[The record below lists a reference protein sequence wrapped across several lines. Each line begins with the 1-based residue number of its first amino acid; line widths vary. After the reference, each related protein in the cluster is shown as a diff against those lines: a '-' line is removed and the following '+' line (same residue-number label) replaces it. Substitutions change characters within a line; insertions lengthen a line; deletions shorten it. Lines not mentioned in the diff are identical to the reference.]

1 MRRILILLAT
11 LGSLGLIIG
20 AYGFQYIGGMTPCDL
35 CWPQRYGHFAA
46 IAAGA
51 LALVVMPRLFSFLA
65 GLGVLFSGLVAI
77 YHSGVERFW
86 WEGPTT
92 CTSGP
97 VTGLTAEELMEQ
109 IMNAPLVRC
118 DEIAWELFG
127 LSMANYNVMASLT
140 LAVMFFYASR
150 LPR

>member
-1 MRRILILLAT
+1 
-11 LGSLGLIIG
+11 
-20 AYGFQYIGGMTPCDL
+20 
-35 CWPQRYGHFAA
+35 
-46 IAAGA
+46 
-51 LALVVMPRLFSFLA
+51 MPRLFSFLA

-86 WEGPTT
+86 WEGPST
-92 CTSGP
+92 CTSAP
-97 VTGLTAEELMEQ
+97 VAGLSAEELMEQ

-118 DEIAWELFG
+118 DEIAWDLFG

-140 LAVMFFYASR
+140 LAGMFFYASR